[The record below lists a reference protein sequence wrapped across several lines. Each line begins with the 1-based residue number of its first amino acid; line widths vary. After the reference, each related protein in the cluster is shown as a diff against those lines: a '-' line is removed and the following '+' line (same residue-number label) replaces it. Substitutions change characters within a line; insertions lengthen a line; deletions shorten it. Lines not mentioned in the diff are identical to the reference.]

1 MIGTSSMAEN
11 FKDGVP
17 QIKTTTIPKDKIGAL
32 IGTGRKKIKLS
43 KSTKHPEQMQTLPI
57 ALRY

>member
-1 MIGTSSMAEN
+1 MAEN

-32 IGTGRKKIKLS
+32 IGPGRKKLKAIEEAHEVNIES
-43 KSTKHPEQMQTLPI
+43 S
-57 ALRY
+57 